1 MWAVDKIHNNLG
13 SWLKIKLVENGLLQG
28 PGVGG
33 LQKAKKLGVTEPVIP
48 TPNESHITISVSTDI
63 LNSELVRFNLKTH
76 VNEFYESLIVTA
88 SMSKFLDHSAS
99 NYLYITIWKS
109 VHASR
114 SILYHKHN
122 KYILTY
128 INIKHDK
135 YI

>member
-1 MWAVDKIHNNLG
+1 MG

-99 NYLYITIWKS
+99 NYLYITI
-109 VHASR
+109 
-114 SILYHKHN
+114 
-122 KYILTY
+122 
-128 INIKHDK
+128 
-135 YI
+135 